1 MEQGIM
7 VNLDIRPTRIELI
20 KTTRRIKFA
29 KRGLDLL
36 KMKRSS
42 LVMEFFAI
50 SRTVKGMRENLR
62 NDILEAMERLKMA
75 EIIHGAMAIEL
86 IAYMTSESK
95 VAVTS
100 KNVMGVRIP
109 ELKISDQ
116 KTVLSNIY
124 RATSVPV
131 SINDAIKK
139 FEKVY
144 NQLLDIAEKEN
155 SMRKLLYEI
164 DKTKRRANAIEN
176 VLIPSL
182 VDTAKY
188 IRMRLDE
195 IERDTFITLKTIKK
209 KMVEKQSVE
218 AGD

>member
-1 MEQGIM
+1 M

-75 EIIHGAMAIEL
+75 EILHGAMAIEL

-95 VAVTS
+95 VSVNS

-116 KTVLSNIY
+116 KTVLSNVY

-131 SINDAIKK
+131 SINDAINK